1 MSVTSTVTD
10 TDTAALS
17 VEDLEVVYTVRGV
30 DRAIAQV
37 LADHGAIFGF
47 DQAVV
52 VALPRSAFGLFD
64 Q

>member
-1 MSVTSTVTD
+1 MVVEIGIEVGVVELLK
-10 TDTAALS
+10 ALG
-17 VEDLEVVYTVRGV
+17 VRRV
-30 DRAIAQV
+30 DRAVAQV

-47 DQAVV
+47 YQAVV